1 MAEKN
6 NDLAKHIDHTLLKP
20 ESTAEQIEKLCK
32 EAIQYGFF
40 AVFVPPWFVKQAKH
54 FLADAYMEIN
64 PSALRAPSLNQER
77 SGTSEVKVATV
88 AGFPLGYST
97 TEAKAAETEKAL
109 QDGANEVD
117 MVINIAAVKSGDW
130 DYVRK
135 DIETLLHICHRQK
148 MLLKVIFETALLT
161 DEEIVMLCQI
171 CGELKVDFVKTST
184 GFSSAGATV
193 HHVELMR
200 KNLPAEVKI
209 KAAGGI
215 KNRAFA
221 EDLIKAGAT
230 RLGTSASIQ
239 IVSGEETFRANY

>member
-1 MAEKN
+1 MAKTNN
-6 NDLAKHIDHTLLKP
+6 NDLSKYIDHTLLKP

-40 AVFVPPWFVKQAKH
+40 AVCVPPYFVKLGKH
-54 FLADAYMEIN
+54 FLEKAYMESN
-64 PSALRAPSLNQER
+64 PSALRTTEKSASSTSLNQGR
-77 SGTSEVKVATV
+77 SAASEVKVATV

-109 QDGANEVD
+109 ADGADEVD

-130 DYVRK
+130 DYVRN
-135 DIETLLHICHRQK
+135 DIETLLHICHAQK

-161 DEEIVMLCQI
+161 DEEIVKLCQI
-171 CGELKVDFVKTST
+171 CADIKVDFVKTST
-184 GFSSAGATV
+184 GFSTAGATV

-200 KNLPAEVKI
+200 KNLPDDVKI

-215 KNRAFA
+215 KNIEFA
-221 EDLIKAGAT
+221 EELIAAGAD
-230 RLGTSASIQ
+230 RLGTSSSIM
-239 IVSGEETFRANY
+239 IVES

>member
-1 MAEKN
+1 MIPAHAEAVKNIKAVMAEKN
-6 NDLAKHIDHTLLKP
+6 NDLAKYIDHTLLKP

-40 AVFVPPWFVKQAKH
+40 AVCVPPYFVRQAKH
-54 FLADAYMEIN
+54 FLANAYMDMGEN
-64 PSALRAPSLNQER
+64 
-77 SGTSEVKVATV
+77 TSEVKVATV

-97 TEAKAAETEKAL
+97 TEGKAAETEKAL
-109 QDGANEVD
+109 ADGADEVD

-161 DEEIVMLCQI
+161 DEEIVKLCQI
-171 CGELKVDFVKTST
+171 CAEIKVDFVKTST
-184 GFSSAGATV
+184 GFSTAGATV

-215 KNRAFA
+215 KSRAFA
-221 EDLIKAGAT
+221 EELIAAGAD
-230 RLGTSASIQ
+230 RLGTSSSIS
-239 IVSGEETFRANY
+239 IISISH